1 MIRKLRKKF
10 VLTAMAALLIILI
23 LILGFINLLNYHQI
37 ESRTDGIVQTLLAGG
52 GRFPQE
58 QFVKQGV
65 GLLV

>member
-37 ESRTDGIVQTLLAGG
+37 
-52 GRFPQE
+52 
-58 QFVKQGV
+58 
-65 GLLV
+65 